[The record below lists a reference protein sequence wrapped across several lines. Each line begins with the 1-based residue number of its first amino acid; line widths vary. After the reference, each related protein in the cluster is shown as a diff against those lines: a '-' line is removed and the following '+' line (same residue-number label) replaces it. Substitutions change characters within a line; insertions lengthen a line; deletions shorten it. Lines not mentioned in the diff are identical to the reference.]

1 MEKLSK
7 TNNKLIIKNIN
18 NPILIVIFSVLSLS
32 CIHRKFEK
40 PPKFNY
46 KYSGRI
52 PKIPITRMYHL
63 LSLGDL
69 KLNADSLYCK
79 MYDNECIIINGKTT
93 LFTYYLSEGSD
104 VKNLIPYNY
113 AKGEFLEGKYHGI
126 WEYYDKEGKII
137 KIERW
142 DNGKLM
148 YNE

>member
-7 TNNKLIIKNIN
+7 INNKSIIKNIN
-18 NPILIVIFSVLSLS
+18 NTILIVIFSVLSIS
-32 CIHRKFEK
+32 CIHSKFEK

-46 KYSGRI
+46 RYFEGI
-52 PKIPITRMYHL
+52 PNIPARMHYV